1 MGICALCGEDKELCK
16 SHFIPKFIFD
26 WIKKTSATGYLRQAI
41 NIDKRLQDGT
51 KEKFLCSDCEIL
63 FSKYEKYFAENIFYP
78 YVNKNKTSF
87 EYDKNLQKFIIS
99 ITWRLIKKDLEGFK
113 KFQPEMFEY
122 AKEAEKYWRKILIE
136 NKIDEKYE
144 HHLLFLDYV
153 EDSTEELPNKFQWY
167 IMRGVDGTIASSKQE
182 VYLFV
187 KFPSMWFVTAIFP
200 KSIKSY
206 WENTIIE
213 ESGKIGNKPQVSK
226 HPGFSDFL
234 FSRVEEMNK
243 NKLSEKQSK
252 KIGETMLKNLERVK
266 KSKSFEAWLE
276 EEKRKLD

>member
-1 MGICALCGEDKELCK
+1 MGICALCSEDKELCK

-51 KEKFLCSDCEIL
+51 KEKFLCSNCEIL

-78 YVNKNKTSF
+78 YVNENKTSF
-87 EYDKNLQKFIIS
+87 EYNKNLQKFIIS

-122 AKEAEKYWRKILIE
+122 AKKAEEYWRKILIE
-136 NKIDEKYE
+136 NKIDGRYE
-144 HHLLFLDYV
+144 HHLLFLNYV

-167 IMRGVDGTIASSKQE
+167 MMRGVDGTIASSKQE
-182 VYLFV
+182 IYLFV
-187 KFPSMWFVTAIFP
+187 KFPSMLFITAIFP

-206 WENTIIE
+206 WKNTIIE
-213 ESGKIGNKPQVSK
+213 ENGEIGNNPQVSN

-234 FSRVEEMNK
+234 FSRVKEMNK
-243 NKLSEKQSK
+243 NKLSAKQTK
-252 KIGETMLKNLERVK
+252 KIGETMLKDLERVK
-266 KSKSFEAWLE
+266 NSKSFEVWLE
-276 EEKRKLD
+276 EEKRKN